1 MKIDDII
8 LCKPVIVHAALDDM
22 ENEQKEQ
29 ALRLLHGKEIINDG
43 KIVPVSE
50 LNQNSI
56 YCSEAVIE
64 YRKSL
69 NLTDVAIR
77 TIPVRVICEAAK
89 DLETLSDVSQFLLK
103 LFLRNSR
110 VQKLESLNVPT
121 MKVPPIIMFNEYIVL
136 AERVEFLLDNN
147 WCDVSNKKLDENQE
161 KQKAYLHKSLK
172 DLGFTYASLLLSSH
186 KKGSKWALK
195 SNIDLYMPIVL
206 HKFLFKLEEEQQIQ
220 AANLLTGKS
229 IINDGNIVPF
239 EQINENSVYG
249 SKAVLEYMKS
259 LGFTDNIAIHCVP
272 VEAIY
277 DLISDMETLRD
288 VSKYLSEIDIA
299 NTLLRYKRAL
309 FPELA
314 IGDFAKE
321 YIKLREY
328 VEFLLD
334 SNWCNAYN
342 DYEFIPRSLKDMGIT
357 VEDFVRLS
365 RDALKDIQIEED
377 RLIQSMLRRHKSRNI
392 D

>member
-1 MKIDDII
+1 M
-8 LCKPVIVHAALDDM
+8 
-22 ENEQKEQ
+22 
-29 ALRLLHGKEIINDG
+29 
-43 KIVPVSE
+43 
-50 LNQNSI
+50 
-56 YCSEAVIE
+56 
-64 YRKSL
+64 

-299 NTLLRYKRAL
+299 NTLLREHCFL
-309 FPELA
+309 NLLSE
-314 IGDFAKE
+314 I
-321 YIKLREY
+321 LR
-328 VEFLLD
+328 
-334 SNWCNAYN
+334 
-342 DYEFIPRSLKDMGIT
+342 
-357 VEDFVRLS
+357 
-365 RDALKDIQIEED
+365 
-377 RLIQSMLRRHKSRNI
+377 KSI
-392 D
+392 

>member
-1 MKIDDII
+1 
-8 LCKPVIVHAALDDM
+8 
-22 ENEQKEQ
+22 
-29 ALRLLHGKEIINDG
+29 
-43 KIVPVSE
+43 
-50 LNQNSI
+50 
-56 YCSEAVIE
+56 
-64 YRKSL
+64 
-69 NLTDVAIR
+69 
-77 TIPVRVICEAAK
+77 
-89 DLETLSDVSQFLLK
+89 
-103 LFLRNSR
+103 
-110 VQKLESLNVPT
+110 
-121 MKVPPIIMFNEYIVL
+121 
-136 AERVEFLLDNN
+136 
-147 WCDVSNKKLDENQE
+147 
-161 KQKAYLHKSLK
+161 
-172 DLGFTYASLLLSSH
+172 
-186 KKGSKWALK
+186 
-195 SNIDLYMPIVL
+195 
-206 HKFLFKLEEEQQIQ
+206 
-220 AANLLTGKS
+220 
-229 IINDGNIVPF
+229 
-239 EQINENSVYG
+239 
-249 SKAVLEYMKS
+249 MKS
-259 LGFTDNIAIHCVP
+259 LGFTDNIAVHCVP

-288 VSKYLSEIDIA
+288 VSKYLSDIDIA

-365 RDALKDIQIEED
+365 QDALKDIQIEED